1 MLAIPCSSVCPGP
14 TTEFRLER
22 GCVHLVPFSIGWFGG
37 WHRGPGKMPPPG
49 WPPRAVATFCVV
61 VRVLTVVPY
70 LILARRQVV
79 VLGKVSTM
87 RPNFEGYD

>member
-1 MLAIPCSSVCPGP
+1 
-14 TTEFRLER
+14 
-22 GCVHLVPFSIGWFGG
+22 
-37 WHRGPGKMPPPG
+37 MPPPG